1 MESCQGK
8 TKWILF
14 YAVCHYKGNTLSSV
28 YDLTAYDGAGE
39 GYMPVKDGL
48 MRHYDA
54 IGLAK

>member
-1 MESCQGK
+1 
-8 TKWILF
+8 
-14 YAVCHYKGNTLSSV
+14 VCHYKGNTLSSV